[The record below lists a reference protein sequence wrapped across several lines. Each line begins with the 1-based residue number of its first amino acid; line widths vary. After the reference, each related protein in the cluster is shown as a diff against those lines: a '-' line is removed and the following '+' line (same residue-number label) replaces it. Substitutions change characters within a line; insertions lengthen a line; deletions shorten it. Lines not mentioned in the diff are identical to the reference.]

1 MRHFA
6 LRTQGKS
13 NAEPDGIANYA
24 EGFIVTGSDAWK
36 SKTNI
41 KTVSIMVFDFN
52 SERTLDTL
60 TIGEFSELMRQCL
73 DGNKPSVESGS
84 APTGRLVYGIKGIE
98 ELFGVSHK
106 TAQRL
111 KDHDIKQAVVQNGR
125 MIVVD
130 VDKAMRLFNKKRAK

>member
-1 MRHFA
+1 MP
-6 LRTQGKS
+6 RTSGKS
-13 NAEPDGIANYA
+13 NAKPNGIANYA

-36 SKTNI
+36 SKTNL
-41 KTVSIMVFDFN
+41 KTETIMDFDFN

-60 TIGEFSELMRQCL
+60 TIGEFSELMRRCL
-73 DGNKPSVESGS
+73 DGNKPSVESGP
-84 APTGRLVYGIKGIE
+84 APTGRLTYGIKGIE

-111 KDHDIKQAVVQNGR
+111 KDHDIKEAVVQNGR

-130 VDKAMRLFNKKRAK
+130 VDKAMRLFARKGGKRHA